1 MILHFK
7 KAYLVLIGKDI
18 SGNTLKKK
26 KTSMVWPMAIA
37 ILLCIGIW
45 SGGMLLTHWYAI
57 NYFNVPKDAN
67 SPALFG
73 DSFGAVNALI
83 SAFAFAGVIVSM
95 YLQRKDLEMQRESI
109 DIQRDEL
116 QQNTKELELQRKE
129 FESQNKTMKLQRFE
143 NTFFNMLSLQQ
154 EITNNIKSIKTITKR
169 DRATLSIKE
178 EKIPCSGREVFEQY
192 YNEATKSHIKDANT
206 ISIYI
211 NNLYHFDHYFLHLYR
226 IIKFVDESNLIEN
239 EVERY
244 KYISILRATLSRYEL
259 VFLFYNELN
268 PMFAHFKSLI
278 EKYSIFD
285 NLNEKTLIL
294 AEKEDLE
301 KLLKLYT
308 ESAYKPEIKG
318 YNKS

>member
-1 MILHFK
+1 MVLHFQ
-7 KAYLVLIGKDI
+7 KACLALIGKDI
-18 SGNTLKKK
+18 SGNSLKTKE
-26 KTSMVWPMAIA
+26 TNFIWPIAIA

-57 NYFNVPKDAN
+57 NYFSVPKEAN

-129 FESQNKTMKLQRFE
+129 FENQNKTMRLQRFE

-154 EITNNIKSIKTITKR
+154 EITNNIKSTKTKKKR
-169 DRATLSIKE
+169 DRATLTIKE
-178 EKIPCSGREVFEQY
+178 EKTPCSGREVFEQY
-192 YNEATKSHIKDANT
+192 YDEANKLQTKDAST
-206 ISIYI
+206 ISTYI
-211 NNLYHFDHYFLHLYR
+211 NSLYHFDHYFLHLYR

-268 PMFAHFKSLI
+268 PRFAHFKSLI

-294 AEKEDLE
+294 TEEEEDLE
-301 KLLKLYT
+301 KLLRLYT
-308 ESAYKPEIKG
+308 KSAYKPEIKG
-318 YNKS
+318 YNK